1 MVLCGEEV
9 ELQQARPGR
18 ASGRGPVD
26 GRAGGK
32 LEVGRLQES
41 EALGGP
47 SCRIGGEWSLDQ

>member
-1 MVLCGEEV
+1 M
-9 ELQQARPGR
+9 
-18 ASGRGPVD
+18 GRGGAAAGEAWESIWERLWD